1 MQRLRTIRSASY
13 ASSFLYNLHIR
24 AIQHTGYKTNLK
36 SIQVSSGFKRFCKN
50 FINWPST
57 LLAFL
62 SSLSS
67 TYALTYLRVAKHK
80 PKGHLSSTASYEWEV
95 SIGSSVPSPLR
106 CIPSLPS
113 PHPKYVILLQ
123 EHTVQFS
130 GKKKKSYEQAATDEL
145 HKELLLFPFFPFFFF
160 VRKKKK
166 KKRPSKSNK

>member
-67 TYALTYLRVAKHK
+67 IYALTYLRVAKHK

-130 GKKKKSYEQAATDEL
+130 GKKKKKLWASCHRWA
-145 HKELLLFPFFPFFFF
+145 
-160 VRKKKK
+160 
-166 KKRPSKSNK
+166 S